1 MSTPIDYM
9 TTEEL
14 LHELKK
20 RFDEMLFIGYEIKN
34 KKGGDTYHISCKA
47 TMHGGFGLVEV
58 LTRAIEAQEDEE

>member
-1 MSTPIDYM
+1 M